1 MVHKLRD
8 TASAITIALLLALAI
23 GGCTPNATSVPTAI
37 PSPKPTATPTPVVL
51 TPYAS
56 PTATPT
62 ATAPKSTPSPT
73 PSPTPYIYTVKKGDT
88 LLGIALKLGVTLKSL
103 KEANP
108 GINPTALSV
117 GTKLIVPYNEENPA
131 ALPSP
136 TPVPLELSRPVCAPS
151 PDGSVVCLCEV
162 KNPSAKSVGAVEVTF
177 RWGNLTFTGSALLDV
192 IPPHGTGAVVGRAKM
207 TSFPQATPSARLTR
221 ALILPD
227 SVIETTYP
235 ALKTTVTSVK
245 IAPNKLGAVIKGQI
259 QLPKKPE
266 IAEVWVV
273 ATAYDSKGE
282 IVGARRIEIHPKIG
296 QTSPLAFKIGV
307 YSVGVPIT
315 RTSIMAEAHA
325 APSGH

>member
-8 TASAITIALLLALAI
+8 TASTIAIALLLALAI
-23 GGCTPNATSVPTAI
+23 GGCSPNPTSVPTAS
-37 PSPKPTATPTPVVL
+37 PSPKPTATPKPIAL

-62 ATAPKSTPSPT
+62 ATAPQSTPSPT

-88 LLGIALKLGVTLKSL
+88 LLGIALKLGVTLKAL

-136 TPVPLELSRPVCAPS
+136 TPVPLELSKPVCAPS
-151 PDGSVVCLCEV
+151 PDGSVVCLCEA
-162 KNPSAKSVGAVEVTF
+162 KNPSAKSVGAVEVAF
-177 RWGNLTFTGSALLDV
+177 SWGGQTFTGSTLLEV
-192 IPPHGTGAVVGRAKM
+192 IPPHGTGAVVGRTKM
-207 TSFPQATPSARLTR
+207 DAFPQTAPSAKLAR
-221 ALILPD
+221 ALIVPD

-235 ALKTTVTSVK
+235 PLKTTVTSVK
-245 IAPNKLGAVIKGQI
+245 TAPNKLGAVIHGQI

-266 IAEVWVV
+266 IAEIWIV
-273 ATAYDSKGE
+273 ATAYDSKGRL
-282 IVGARRIEIHPKIG
+282 IGAHRIEITPKVG
-296 QTSPLAFKIGV
+296 QTSPLAFNIGV
-307 YSVGVPIT
+307 YSIGVPIM

-325 APSGH
+325 APTKP